1 MNLEMAS
8 YIEINAVGIVM
19 LLILCYY
26 AGTARYGV
34 DVCSQHHFMRMAIR
48 WPSATAAG
56 YTGRRTAPSLSMR

>member
-26 AGTARYGV
+26 AGAARYGV
-34 DVCSQHHFMRMAIR
+34 DVHSQHHFMRMAIR
-48 WPSATAAG
+48 
-56 YTGRRTAPSLSMR
+56 

>member
-48 WPSATAAG
+48 
-56 YTGRRTAPSLSMR
+56 